1 MSIAV
6 PVLAV
11 MALAAFAVGAAVL
24 ATVAAR
30 HPERAAIGL
39 VLVVALAGAGVVIL
53 GLTLSG
59 IASVEQALAGS
70 ALRRHGV
77 VDLDPVRAGV
87 GGVVAVILL
96 AAAGLL
102 VRTGD
107 WDRVDDP
114 GGLDRDD
121 GEAGGHRP

>member
-1 MSIAV
+1 VSIV
-6 PVLAV
+6 IPVLAV

-39 VLVVALAGAGVVIL
+39 VLVVALAAAGVVIL

-59 IASVEQALAGS
+59 IASVEQALADS
-70 ALRRHGV
+70 AMRRHGA

-87 GGVVAVILL
+87 CGVVAMVLL
-96 AAAGLL
+96 TAAGWL
-102 VRTGD
+102 VRIGD

-114 GGLDRDD
+114 GGLDGSDR
-121 GEAGGHRP
+121 EAGVHRP